1 MLDLGLLTRPR
12 IRLVRQVEAAECGLA
27 CLTMIANYHNFDTD
41 LGTIRRRFSL
51 SLRGAAL
58 RVLIGYA
65 DQIGLTPRAVKL
77 PLEGLPKLN
86 LPAILH
92 WDMNHYVVLEQMKG
106 DKALIHNPAGSSAWM
121 PMAELSDHFTGVA
134 LELRPSDNFE
144 ITAQPERL
152 RLPQLVRRV
161 GGIKTA
167 LLQVLALTLVLQA
180 FVLASPYYMQVAIDS
195 ALPALDN
202 DLLVV
207 LALGFALFVI
217 INAVASLL
225 RSFVL
230 LVAGTTLGYG
240 IATNIAR
247 RLFRLPIDWFE
258 RRQTGDI
265 LSRFQSIAPIR
276 ELLTK
281 GAAAALV
288 DGTLAILTLAL
299 MFFYSALLATVTL
312 VAFVFY
318 VVIRLIS
325 FRFEREAQ
333 EAVIIASGKEQTTMI
348 ETLRGMTTL
357 RLFGLEALRHALW
370 QSRLTD
376 SVNGD
381 VQVSRI
387 GIWQTTAST
396 TLFGLE
402 NVVSIWLAVSF
413 VIAGKGF
420 SIGMVYAYIAYKAQF
435 IQKATSLI
443 DQGVAFRI
451 LGLHLERLSDIAL
464 YPEDKSFQ
472 QASEMGGE
480 LTGKIEFRNVSYRY
494 SYADPFVLQDV
505 NLVIEPG
512 EHVAITGTSGGG
524 KTTLVKLLLGLVD
537 PEAGEILVDGLPLS
551 RFGYKSFR
559 GQVAAVLQD
568 DNLFAGSLA
577 QNIALFDD
585 EMDMARVARAAVAAS
600 IHDDIARMPMQ
611 YETLVG
617 EMGSTLSGGQKQR
630 VLLARALY
638 RNPKIL
644 VMDEG
649 TSHLD
654 AAHER
659 AVNAAIAELGIT
671 LVLVAHRKETIDA
684 AERVLIVAG
693 GKLHRPEDLQ
703 RKATEA

>member
-27 CLTMIANYHNFDTD
+27 CLTMVANYHAFDTD

-65 DQIGLTPRAVKL
+65 DQIGLAPRAVKL
-77 PLEGLPKLN
+77 PLEGLSKLH

-92 WDMNHYVVLEQMKG
+92 WDMNHYVVLERVKG

-121 PMAELSDHFTGVA
+121 PMAKISDHFTGVA

-144 ITAQPERL
+144 TITQREQL
-152 RLPQLVRRV
+152 RLSQLVQRISGMKR
-161 GGIKTA
+161 A
-167 LLQVLALTLVLQA
+167 LAQVLALTIVLQA

-195 ALPALDN
+195 ALPALDS

-207 LALGFALFVI
+207 LALGFALFVL
-217 INAVASLL
+217 INAAASLL

-247 RLFRLPIDWFE
+247 RLFRLPIEWFE

-276 ELLTK
+276 DLLTK
-281 GAAAALV
+281 GAVAAIV
-288 DGTLAILTLAL
+288 DGTLAILTLGL
-299 MFFYSALLATVTL
+299 MFFYSALLAMISL
-312 VAFVFY
+312 AAFAFY
-318 VVIRLIS
+318 VIIRLVS

-333 EAVIIASGKEQTTMI
+333 ESVIIATGKEQTTLI
-348 ETLRGMTTL
+348 ETLRGITTL
-357 RLFGLEALRHALW
+357 RLFGSEALRHALW

-376 SVNGD
+376 TINGD
-381 VQVSRI
+381 VRVSRI
-387 GIWQTTAST
+387 GLWQTTAST

-402 NVVSIWLAVSF
+402 NVITIWLAVNF
-413 VIAGKGF
+413 VIAGEGF
-420 SIGMVYAYIAYKAQF
+420 SVGMVYAFIAYKTQF

-451 LGLHLERLSDIAL
+451 LALHLERLSDIAL

-472 QASEMGGE
+472 QASDLGGD
-480 LTGKIEFRNVSYRY
+480 LRGKIEFRNVFYRY
-494 SYADPFVLQDV
+494 SNADPFVLQDAS
-505 NLVIEPG
+505 LTIEPG
-512 EHVAITGTSGGG
+512 EHVAITGPSGGG
-524 KTTLVKLLLGLVD
+524 KTTLIKLLLGLIE
-537 PEAGEILVDGLPLS
+537 PEAGEILVDGLSLS

-585 EMDMARVARAAVAAS
+585 EMDMSRVTRAAVAAS
-600 IHDDIARMPMQ
+600 IHDDIMCMPMQ

-684 AERVLIVAG
+684 AGRVLIVAG
-693 GKLHRPEDLQ
+693 GKLHRPEGLQ
-703 RKATEA
+703 HKPTEA